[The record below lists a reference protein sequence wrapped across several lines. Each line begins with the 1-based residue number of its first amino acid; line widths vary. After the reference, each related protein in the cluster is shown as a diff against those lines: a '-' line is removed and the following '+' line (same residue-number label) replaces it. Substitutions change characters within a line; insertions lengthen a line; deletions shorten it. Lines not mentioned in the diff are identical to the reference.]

1 MFSQENAFTSDLIKI
16 EPLVITAIEPRT
28 PTSPFTSLSLSGKVE
43 DVKNFSEVNN
53 ADHGH
58 VASVHDTRSRPSSVA
73 FVSSY
78 GSEKSQS
85 PPSTPK
91 KVQDTKSK
99 SRSSLMKAPVTPP
112 PSIQPRRR
120 SSQTNSCVSPVK
132 PKTPAISAPRMPTA
146 PKKKVAFS
154 SPTRYSFSSVSTEG
168 SIEDPNGSSSL
179 DLPLKRSSGI
189 KCLSP
194 TRKGFKAMAPSSM
207 RPPATKSNIKIT
219 PSPTSSPP
227 SPTRSKASALV
238 SKASPVKK
246 AVLQAVDTNV
256 TGSKSATKPVSL
268 IKGKGKENVGLGLRL
283 EQEKD
288 VEHEK
293 TNAVNYHNKED
304 VVDGAVDMKANIAMK
319 AQEVVVAPAPSPSPS
334 PTSAPTTTTHLAV
347 VAEFAAN
354 PNLLQ
359 VPSRSSR
366 RRGVY
371 MMEKT
376 GLAPSTK
383 ENDIVRSLGS
393 LLAYTH

>member
-1 MFSQENAFTSDLIKI
+1 MFSQENAFTRDLVKI
-16 EPLVITAIEPRT
+16 EPLVVTAIEPRT
-28 PTSPFTSLSLSGKVE
+28 PTSPFINLSLNEKVE
-43 DVKNFSEVNN
+43 NFSEVNN

-58 VASVHDTRSRPSSVA
+58 MASVHDTRSCPSSAA
-73 FVSSY
+73 FVPSY

-91 KVQDTKSK
+91 KAKDTKAK
-99 SRSSLMKAPVTPP
+99 SRSSPMKAPVTPP
-112 PSIQPRRR
+112 PSVQPRRR
-120 SSQTNSCVSPVK
+120 SSQTNSWVSPVR
-132 PKTPAISAPRMPTA
+132 PKTPFGAAISAPRMPTA

-179 DLPLKRSSGI
+179 DLPLKRSSDI
-189 KCLSP
+189 KCPSP
-194 TRKGFKAMAPSSM
+194 TRKGVKPMAPSSM
-207 RPPATKSNIKIT
+207 RP
-219 PSPTSSPP
+219 SSPP
-227 SPTRSKASALV
+227 SPTRSKASARV

-246 AVLQAVDTNV
+246 AVLQAVDTGV
-256 TGSKSATKPVSL
+256 TSSKSATKPVSS

-334 PTSAPTTTTHLAV
+334 PTSAPTTTAHLAV
-347 VAEFAAN
+347 FAEFAVN